1 MSFLAGRRRLRGRWG
16 VEDGLRLRRASRRAC
31 LARDLVRLREGGL
44 EMRWGVGREEEEWW
58 GLLADLGF
66 VGGRGA

>member
-1 MSFLAGRRRLRGRWG
+1 MRR
-16 VEDGLRLRRASRRAC
+16 ESRRAC

-44 EMRWGVGREEEEWW
+44 EMRWGVGREEEEEEEGW